1 MSELR
6 CHWCGSLMRAGSL
19 KYQVLV
25 RVRSLFD
32 GVIPEKEL
40 ADGEPDLGQL
50 LKEIDTLGEQELNR
64 QVYEDD
70 VFIMCPECKEAFME
84 EIYSRLRPEA
94 CPENGRAHLIH

>member
-6 CHWCGSLMRAGSL
+6 CHLCGSLMKEGSL

-32 GVIPEKEL
+32 GVISATEST
-40 ADGEPDLGQL
+40 DGGADLGRL
-50 LKEIDTLGEQELNR
+50 LHEIDASSEEELNR

-70 VFIMCPECKEAFME
+70 AFVMCLECKEAFMQ